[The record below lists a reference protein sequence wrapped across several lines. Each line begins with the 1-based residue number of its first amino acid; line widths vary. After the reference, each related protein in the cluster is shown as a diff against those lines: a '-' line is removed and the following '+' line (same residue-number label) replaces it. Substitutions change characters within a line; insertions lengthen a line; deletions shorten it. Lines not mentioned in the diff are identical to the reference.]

1 MNWQKIREEYEPRV
15 VKTTT
20 DAQLYAIL
28 QEMINRLNRS
38 HFFIIPPEVYKA
50 IETAKI
56 KAKSGAISN
65 SDDAEDSDGNAK
77 ENEEED
83 ATEDDSSA
91 KYGIGVELRIIENKV
106 VITNIEQN
114 SAADIAGLK
123 TGYII
128 EKVNGVLLEDLIK
141 RLRSLGSYSKL
152 IEKQLPL
159 EIAAGILDG
168 EKDSSVK
175 LVVID
180 ENEEPK
186 DFEIERKKLNGKLT
200 KIGPNIPEQFLK
212 YESKSLNEDV
222 GYIKFNYFATAV
234 IEKICSSIGDFKNK
248 KAVIIDL
255 RGNLGG
261 SVGSMFGITGMFTDR
276 DISIGTQIFKV
287 GSENTIVRRQP
298 KHFSGKIVILV
309 DGLSHS
315 AAEIFAAALQENGRA
330 EIVGDRSAGEA
341 LPALT
346 IALPTGAY
354 FLYPIANFK
363 TPKGNLIEG
372 KGVEPNIL
380 IALDRKSLLAGKDN
394 QLNAAQNIA
403 ETKTAE
409 KSEPEKT
416 AAAKNPPPPKPIAK
430 IDSAK
435 TVAPNVV
442 KKQDAK
448 ALAIFDDFIKAV
460 GGAKAL
466 ESLSS
471 YSAKGKVLINRG
483 GAKIEGD
490 LEIYR
495 QSPNKY
501 AEIYKIDGIG
511 ETKEAFN
518 GEHYF
523 VQSSFDGIKEF
534 ENKEQKAEVKL
545 YADFYEILRAK
556 EIYPHLEFQGEFDRL
571 GRKTNLI
578 EAETTEGTKVFF
590 VFDAETKFL
599 TARSSKYT
607 GASYGD
613 YRKVEGVYLPFAQ
626 NRNSNVLL
634 NITEFKLNAPIDE
647 SKFDAQKSCFE
658 RVD

>member
-1 MNWQKIREEYEPRV
+1 MFKKTLISLIFVFITFTFTPAQTKRKPPLKPPVKKPLTITASTLTPEQNLRFAAFYLVWQTLNDNYFDQTFNGLNWQKIRQEYEPRV
-15 VKTTT
+15 IKTTS

-56 KAKSGAISN
+56 KAKNGTISN
-65 SDDAEDSDGNAK
+65 SDDDEDFGRNCSK

-83 ATEDDSSA
+83 ATENDAAA

-106 VITNIEQN
+106 IITNIEQN
-114 SAADIAGLK
+114 SAAENAGLK

-159 EIAAGILDG
+159 EIAAGILNG
-168 EKDSSVK
+168 EKDTSIK
-175 LVVID
+175 LGIID
-180 ENEEPK
+180 EKEQLKEV
-186 DFEIERKKLNGKLT
+186 EIERKKLNGEFVKL
-200 KIGPNIPEQFLK
+200 GPNIPEQFLK
-212 YESKSLNEDV
+212 FESKSLDEKT

-234 IEKICSSIGDFKNK
+234 IEKICSAIGNFKDK

-261 SVGSMFGITGMFTDR
+261 SLGAMFGITGMFTDR
-276 DISIGTQIFKV
+276 DISVGTQIFKV

-363 TPKGNLIEG
+363 TPKGNLLEG
-372 KGVEPNIL
+372 KGVEPNIP
-380 IALDRKSLLAGKDN
+380 ISLDRQSLLEGKDN
-394 QLNAAQNIA
+394 QLNAAENFTK
-403 ETKTAE
+403 TKTAE
-409 KSEPEKT
+409 KSEPEKIVVV
-416 AAAKNPPPPKPIAK
+416 KSPPPPKPIATV
-430 IDSAK
+430 DSVK
-435 TVAPNVV
+435 TAAPNVV

-448 ALAIFDDFIKAV
+448 ALAIFDDFIKAA
-460 GGAKAL
+460 GGAKGSGKF
-466 ESLSS
+466 EFIFRQRKGFDKSRRRESRRQFGSLSP
-471 YSAKGKVLINRG
+471 G
-483 GAKIEGD
+483 
-490 LEIYR
+490 
-495 QSPNKY
+495 
-501 AEIYKIDGIG
+501 
-511 ETKEAFN
+511 T
-518 GEHYF
+518 
-523 VQSSFDGIKEF
+523 
-534 ENKEQKAEVKL
+534 EQ
-545 YADFYEILRAK
+545 IR
-556 EIYPHLEFQGEFDRL
+556 
-571 GRKTNLI
+571 
-578 EAETTEGTKVFF
+578 
-590 VFDAETKFL
+590 
-599 TARSSKYT
+599 
-607 GASYGD
+607 
-613 YRKVEGVYLPFAQ
+613 
-626 NRNSNVLL
+626 
-634 NITEFKLNAPIDE
+634 
-647 SKFDAQKSCFE
+647 
-658 RVD
+658 